1 MTSLDDPNPAQD
13 PGEQERAR
21 ESARGRETRER
32 ECERAKAR
40 ERVCERWGGGGERE
54 FIENNAPMTYGALPS
69 EKESEREFI
78 RNDTA

>member
-1 MTSLDDPNPAQD
+1 V
-13 PGEQERAR
+13 GERR
-21 ESARGRETRER
+21 
-32 ECERAKAR
+32 
-40 ERVCERWGGGGERE
+40 GGGGERE

>member
-1 MTSLDDPNPAQD
+1 MRES
-13 PGEQERAR
+13 
-21 ESARGRETRER
+21 ESARASVKG
-32 ECERAKAR
+32 
-40 ERVCERWGGGGERE
+40 GGGGERE